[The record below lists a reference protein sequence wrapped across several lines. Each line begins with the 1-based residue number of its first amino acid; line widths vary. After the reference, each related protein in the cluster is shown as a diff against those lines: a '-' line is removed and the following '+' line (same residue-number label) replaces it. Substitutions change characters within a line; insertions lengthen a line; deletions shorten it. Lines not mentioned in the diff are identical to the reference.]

1 MSLLATIADNAKS
14 IGAVITCCT
23 GLAGGAAYF
32 EVVPATRSYVTAYT
46 QSVKRDLIDSRLETN
61 DVRRQLLRKEKFDR
75 TLELEKEQQ
84 PNVRMI
90 LRERLEWIEGE
101 LDSISKAREELRK
114 ERAVK

>member
-1 MSLLATIADNAKS
+1 MSLFTTIAENAKA
-14 IGAVITCCT
+14 IGAVVTCCT
-23 GLAGGAAYF
+23 GVAGGAAYF
-32 EVVPATRSYVTAYT
+32 EMVPATRSYVMAETL
-46 QSVKRDLIDSRLETN
+46 SVKRDLIDSRLETN

-84 PNVRMI
+84 PNVRLI

-101 LDSISKAREELRK
+101 LDTIGKAREELRK